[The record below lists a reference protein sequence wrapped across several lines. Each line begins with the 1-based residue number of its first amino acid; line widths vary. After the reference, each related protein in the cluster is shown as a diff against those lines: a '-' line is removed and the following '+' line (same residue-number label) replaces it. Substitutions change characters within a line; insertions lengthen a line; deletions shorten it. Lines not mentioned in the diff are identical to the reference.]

1 MKNKPTKAIRLL
13 IVVMIPFFT
22 STCVNSIQDETTS
35 LSQGDTPIKI
45 STNILCAQSRVNN
58 NQFEEDD
65 AIGFYVLAESQS
77 LNESRY
83 IDNMRFTCTSEGLVP
98 DNEVFYPS
106 ENNKCDFIS
115 YYPYQEK
122 AIEAN
127 ASDIQVV
134 LKANQ
139 SSPSEYSASDFMT
152 TKVTGV
158 SASNK
163 SVKLD
168 FQHKLCQLNIA
179 IQLTESDN
187 IQEIKE
193 NAIVFINNA
202 CTEATYDFE
211 TDVFTPINT
220 SQEITPNGEWAIN
233 EATKK
238 LTGKKVLLIPQ
249 QAHQCNVSLRISGRT
264 YSSTL
269 PEELILESNTSSEV
283 ILHYDSRIGIS
294 KLEPSI
300 CEWEEGN
307 SEDVTLK
314 EANNFIRIADLNFG
328 ETGVHQIV
336 TESNAVIAEVCKEY
350 LLGSNIDAQA
360 IVLYPASTK
369 NQGIVLQ
376 LLNTSENIFG
386 GSLTWDISSNSFTYT
401 PGNSAP
407 ITTLYVSAEGNI
419 VFEEPTDPQIFKA
432 IANRLNDTRGTE
444 TISYPIIK
452 IGMQYWMGENL
463 NTAKYNDG
471 KALTQITDM
480 TKTAAGHFDKDDNR
494 FYNEAA
500 VLKGTLAP
508 KGWKI
513 PTNEEWEKL
522 KKYVNNAASVLK
534 GGSQWATSTGVSKAN
549 NKTGFN
555 AEPIGFFNKKE
566 LKGIFSSGHDF
577 SNKNTAYWNMGSSQT
592 TLSEICV
599 NLVFNDDAI
608 RGATHNKY
616 SGYSIR
622 CIKE

>member
-45 STNILCAQSRVNN
+45 STNILCTQSRVNN

-65 AIGFYVLAESQS
+65 AIGLYVLAESQS

-98 DNEVFYPS
+98 DKEVFYPS
-106 ENNKCDFIS
+106 DNNKCDFIS

-127 ASDIQVV
+127 VSDIQVA

-179 IQLTESDN
+179 IQLTESDH
-187 IQEIKE
+187 IQEVKE

-202 CTEATYDFE
+202 CTKATYDFE

-220 SQEITPNGEWAIN
+220 SQEITPNGEWSIN
-233 EATKK
+233 EVTKK

-249 QAHQCNVSLRISGRT
+249 QAPQCNVSLRISGRT

-283 ILHYDSRIGIS
+283 ILHYDSRMGIS
-294 KLEPSI
+294 YLEPSI
-300 CEWEEGN
+300 CEWKEGN

-314 EANNFIRIADLNFG
+314 EENNFIRISDLNFE

-336 TESNAVIAEVCKEY
+336 TESSTVIAEVCKEY

-376 LLNTSENIFG
+376 LLNTSENTLG

-401 PGNSAP
+401 PGSSAP
-407 ITTLYVSAEGNI
+407 ITNLYVNAQGDI
-419 VFEEPTDPQIFKA
+419 VFEEPTDAQIVTA
-432 IANRLNDTRGTE
+432 IGSVLNDTRGLE
-444 TISYPIIK
+444 TTSHPIIK
-452 IGMQYWMGENL
+452 IGTQYWMGENL
-463 NTAKYNDG
+463 NTTKYNDG
-471 KALTQITDM
+471 SNILQITNM
-480 TKTAAGHFDKDDNR
+480 AKTTAGYYLKDNNR
-494 FYNEAA
+494 FYNRAA
-500 VLKGTLAP
+500 VIKGTLAP

-513 PTNEEWEKL
+513 PTNGEWERL
-522 KKYVNNAASVLK
+522 KKYVKNSSSVLK
-534 GGSQWATSTGVSKAN
+534 GGSQWVSLNGISKAD

-555 AEPIGFFNKKE
+555 GEPIGFFNKKE
-566 LKGIFSSGHDF
+566 KKGTTISGYDYQG
-577 SNKNTAYWNMGSSQT
+577 KYVIYWNMGNSQT
-592 TLSEICV
+592 SLAENCISLKFEDNAVGT
-599 NLVFNDDAI
+599 
-608 RGATHNKY
+608 ATYNEY